1 MLSPGGTR
9 SPHQRWPV
17 LQGAHASSGVNHS
30 KLQNYC
36 SEFLNGTRTLS
47 NAKVGEGEMYM
58 QFVPEPLPGG
68 QVGAQLN
75 LSPGFL
81 ANKCLRC
88 SQSPGSSNGPQE
100 LIGSKEV
107 TFLKLGG
114 SSRSKKT
121 HGSKHFGQQRDH
133 GSQGI
138 KRQDKLVIHLWA
150 FNLALKAATQGGSKV
165 LSKLETSLVGKVSL
179 RAVLSPQSFLL
190 CTGELSNSIAFI
202 LLLFFQL
209 QRLRLDVR
217 AVSAV
222 LAAVRSLQL
231 LLWLRDCQT

>member
-1 MLSPGGTR
+1 
-9 SPHQRWPV
+9 
-17 LQGAHASSGVNHS
+17 
-30 KLQNYC
+30 
-36 SEFLNGTRTLS
+36 
-47 NAKVGEGEMYM
+47 MYM
-58 QFVPEPLPGG
+58 QFVPEPVPGG

-75 LSPGFL
+75 ITTGFL
-81 ANKCLRC
+81 VKKCLRC

-114 SSRSKKT
+114 SSSSKKT
-121 HGSKHFGQQRDH
+121 HGSKHFGQQKDR

-150 FNLALKAATQGGSKV
+150 FNLAFKAATQGGSKV
-165 LSKLETSLVGKVSL
+165 PSKLETSLAGKVSP

-190 CTGELSNSIAFI
+190 CTGELSNSILLI
-202 LLLFFQL
+202 LFVLFFFQL

>member
-1 MLSPGGTR
+1 
-9 SPHQRWPV
+9 
-17 LQGAHASSGVNHS
+17 
-30 KLQNYC
+30 
-36 SEFLNGTRTLS
+36 
-47 NAKVGEGEMYM
+47 MYM

-81 ANKCLRC
+81 VNKCLRC

-114 SSRSKKT
+114 SSSKKT

-138 KRQDKLVIHLWA
+138 KRQDKQVIHLWA
-150 FNLALKAATQGGSKV
+150 FNLAFKAATPGGSKV
-165 LSKLETSLVGKVSL
+165 PTKLETSLVGKVSP

-190 CTGELSNSIAFI
+190 CTGELSNSIPFI
-202 LLLFFQL
+202 LLLFF
-209 QRLRLDVR
+209 
-217 AVSAV
+217 
-222 LAAVRSLQL
+222 LAATTAPGCTSSLCRAGSSTIPATPTMAARLPNLTPGLQQQRQQRQIQL
-231 LLWLRDCQT
+231 HPPPALPSVKTRWR

>member
-1 MLSPGGTR
+1 MLSQGGTG

-75 LSPGFL
+75 SSPGFL
-81 ANKCLRC
+81 VNKCLRC
-88 SQSPGSSNGPQE
+88 NQSPGSSNGPQE

-114 SSRSKKT
+114 SSSKKT

-150 FNLALKAATQGGSKV
+150 FNLAFKAATQGGSKV
-165 LSKLETSLVGKVSL
+165 PTKLETSLVGKVSP

-190 CTGELSNSIAFI
+190 CTGELSNSILLI
-202 LLLFFQL
+202 LLFF
-209 QRLRLDVR
+209 
-217 AVSAV
+217 
-222 LAAVRSLQL
+222 
-231 LLWLRDCQT
+231 